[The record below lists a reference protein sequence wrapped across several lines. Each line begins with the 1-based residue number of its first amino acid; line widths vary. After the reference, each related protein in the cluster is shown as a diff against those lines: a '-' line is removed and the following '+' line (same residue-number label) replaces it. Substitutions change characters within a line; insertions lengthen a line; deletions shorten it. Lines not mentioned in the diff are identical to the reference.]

1 MWIVLTVLGCAIKSG
16 LTIMQ
21 AEKAY
26 QVANTVENHKA
37 VYEWT
42 MVESYMLKAREEY
55 ADSSFEDADRL
66 AIKAIEW
73 MDRATQADKDAAK
86 KEDW

>member
-42 MVESYMLKAREEY
+42 MAESYMLKAREEY
-55 ADSSFEDADRL
+55 ADSSFEEAEKL

-73 MDRATQADKDAAK
+73 MDRATQTDKDTPK